1 MSSYWVRPARPADL
15 KAVREL
21 ARRVRREFHLAVRGS
36 EQVSPAAAA
45 DLLWVVEAGRAE
57 IVGSC
62 GVREGADGTWELHA
76 LFLAPEWRGFGLGRA
91 LVEQAIRSA
100 QKSGAIRLVCSVPA
114 EMPEAIALIKSLGFH
129 EEVSGQGAAALR
141 FTRSVGQVS

>member
-1 MSSYWVRPARPADL
+1 MTSYWVRPARPADL

-21 ARRVRREFHLAVRGS
+21 ARRVRREFHLAVRGG
-36 EQVSPAAAA
+36 EQVSAARAA

-62 GVREGADGTWELHA
+62 GVREGADGTWEMHS
-76 LFLAPEWRGFGLGRA
+76 LFLASEWRGFGLGRA

-100 QKSGAIRLVCSVPA
+100 QQSGALRLVCSVPA
-114 EMPEAIALIKSLGFH
+114 EMPEAVALVRSLGFR
-129 EEVSGQGAAALR
+129 EEAAAGSAPLR
-141 FTRSVGQVS
+141 RFARALGQVS

>member
-36 EQVSPAAAA
+36 EQVSPARPA

-62 GVREGADGTWELHA
+62 GVREGADACWELHS

-100 QKSGAIRLVCSVPA
+100 QKSGALRLVCSVPS
-114 EMPEAIALIKSLGFH
+114 EMPEAISLIKSLGFN
-129 EEVSGQGAAALR
+129 EEISEPGGPLGRFARTLGQI
-141 FTRSVGQVS
+141 S

>member
-1 MSSYWVRPARPADL
+1 MTSYWVRPARPADL

-21 ARRVRREFHLAVRGS
+21 ARRVRREFHLAVRGG
-36 EQVSPAAAA
+36 EQVSAARAA

-62 GVREGADGTWELHA
+62 GVREGQDGSWELHS

-100 QKSGAIRLVCSVPA
+100 QQSGALRLVCAVPA
-114 EMPEAIALIKSLGFH
+114 EMPEAEALVRSLGFR
-129 EEVSGQGAAALR
+129 EESAAGGAPLR
-141 FTRSVGQVS
+141 RFAITLGQVS

>member
-1 MSSYWVRPARPADL
+1 MSSYWVRPARPTDL

-36 EQVSPAAAA
+36 EQVSATRAA

-62 GVREGADGTWELHA
+62 GVREGADGVWELHS
-76 LFLAPEWRGFGLGRA
+76 LFLAPEWRGFGLGRS
-91 LVEQAIRSA
+91 LVEQVMREAQRAGAPAI
-100 QKSGAIRLVCSVPA
+100 VCEVPA
-114 EMPEAIALIKSLGFH
+114 QMVE
-129 EEVSGQGAAALR
+129 AAALLR
-141 FTRSVGQVS
+141 RLGFEDASAPAHAARRYVRSLAGVS

>member
-1 MSSYWVRPARPADL
+1 MTSYWVRPARPTDL

-36 EQVSPAAAA
+36 EQVSAARAA

-62 GVREGADGTWELHA
+62 GVREGADGVWELHS
-76 LFLAPEWRGFGLGRA
+76 LFLTPEWRGFGLGRA
-91 LVEQAIRSA
+91 LVEKAVRSA
-100 QKSGAIRLVCSVPA
+100 QQLGALRLVCTVPA
-114 EMPEAIALIKSLGFH
+114 EMPEAISLISSLGFR
-129 EEVSGQGAAALR
+129 EETSDQGAVSRR
-141 FTRSVGQVS
+141 FARTLGQVS